1 MLEGHCVKMP
11 TKKVVLMSK
20 SIKASHILVQQ
31 EFEATDLIKK
41 LEAGEE
47 FSQLAK
53 DFSLCPSGKEG
64 GDLGF
69 FSKGQM
75 VKPFEDAAFGLD
87 IGGISGPVRTQF
99 GYHLIKREA

>member
-1 MLEGHCVKMP
+1 
-11 TKKVVLMSK
+11 MSK

-31 EFEATDLIKK
+31 EFEAKDLVLK

-47 FSQLAK
+47 FAQLAK
-53 DFSLCPSGKEG
+53 DFSLCPSGKDG
-64 GDLGF
+64 GSLGF

-75 VKPFEDAAFGLD
+75 VKPFEDAAFGLEV
-87 IGGISGPVRTQF
+87 GGVSGPVRTQF